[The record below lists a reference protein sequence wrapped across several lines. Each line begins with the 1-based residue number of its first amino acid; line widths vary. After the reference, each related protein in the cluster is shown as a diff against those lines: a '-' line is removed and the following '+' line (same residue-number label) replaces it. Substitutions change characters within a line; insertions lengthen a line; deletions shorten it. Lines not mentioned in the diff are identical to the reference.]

1 MTTDT
6 LVETKPSRKSTKP
19 TGEDM
24 KSAAAILS
32 ELDNDLVQA
41 DLLSQEI
48 GASGQILGD
57 TKNELDEPV
66 DLAPST
72 QTSPSKGETMPEAA
86 IAAPTATAQPKPA
99 PAPTSVAA
107 NPRVE
112 SVARRIVRE
121 RGKSVAQ
128 IQRERGSEQLARDY
142 LGAMVVRRN
151 VKVYDVKLASSL
163 ERYLAYV
170 DLALYQ
176 LARSG
181 PSILGSNDTFDLLE
195 RFEDMI
201 TTHSNDAKQA
211 CDTTTLL
218 LTAEKNKIFDES
230 KWLTPSYT
238 GATVSV
244 EVKMKHP
251 LTRHIISGIED
262 YEAALTNLNVL
273 QWNVKIDP
281 AQSTQVRDEHDR
293 AIRTIFRFST
303 SVFNGLRRRVDATPA
318 ANQKATPALFKPA
331 EA

>member
-6 LVETKPSRKSTKP
+6 LVETKPARKTNQPS
-19 TGEDM
+19 GEDI
-24 KSAAAILS
+24 KNAEAILS
-32 ELDNDLVQA
+32 ELDSALQEA
-41 DLLSQEI
+41 DFMSQEI

-66 DLAPST
+66 AQNDHAQP
-72 QTSPSKGETMPEAA
+72 AA
-86 IAAPTATAQPKPA
+86 SAAPVSTAQTAPPPA
-99 PAPTSVAA
+99 HSAPPVNA
-107 NPRVE
+107 RVE
-112 SVARRIVRE
+112 GVARRIVRE
-121 RGKSVAQ
+121 RGRGKSIAQ

-195 RFEDMI
+195 RFDDMI

-211 CDTTTLL
+211 LETTTLL
-218 LTAEKNKIFDES
+218 LAAEKEKFFDDAD
-230 KWLTPSYT
+230 WLTPAYT
-238 GATVSV
+238 GATVAV

-251 LTRHIISGIED
+251 LTRHIITGIEA
-262 YEAALTNLNVL
+262 YEGALTNLNVL

-293 AIRTIFRFST
+293 AIRTIFRFAT

-318 ANQKATPALFKPA
+318 ANQKGVPALLKPV

>member
-1 MTTDT
+1 MNTDT
-6 LVETKPSRKSTKP
+6 LVETKPSRKTAQPS
-19 TGEDM
+19 GEDM

-32 ELDNDLVQA
+32 ELDSDLAQA

-48 GASGQILGD
+48 GASGQILGS
-57 TKNELDEPV
+57 TNTELDEPV
-66 DLAPST
+66 PVTPSAQTPTDNGDAMSVAPT
-72 QTSPSKGETMPEAA
+72 
-86 IAAPTATAQPKPA
+86 AAPTATAQPKQA
-99 PAPTSVAA
+99 PAPTPVAV

-112 SVARRIVRE
+112 SVARRMVRE
-121 RGKSVAQ
+121 RGKSIAQ

-142 LGAMVVRRN
+142 LGAMIVRRN

-195 RFEDMI
+195 RFDDMI

-211 CDTTTLL
+211 LDTTALL
-218 LTAEKNKIFDES
+218 LTAEKGKFFDES
-230 KWLTPSYT
+230 KWLTPAYT
-238 GATVSV
+238 SATVAV

-251 LTRHIISGIED
+251 LTRYIITGIED
-262 YEAALTNLNVL
+262 YEGALTNLNVL

-293 AIRTIFRFST
+293 AIRAIFRFAT
-303 SVFNGLRRRVDATPA
+303 SVFTGLRRRVDVTPT
-318 ANQKATPALFKPA
+318 ANQKGVPALFKPV